1 MEENTVELIDYIRV
15 VWKQKILVILGTLVC
30 IAAGV
35 ALCPRSQVAYRSEAT
50 LRIGTTIDS
59 SRKTS
64 VIDTPANLAK
74 IIPIEYSLEGD
85 EALGYGLGVE
95 MIARTAL
102 ININVKGPDRE
113 KTKEFLKKTIERIIE
128 DHGILTGN
136 ICKFYKL
143 RIEEHEAELDKITE
157 EFNKES
163 LVLSEN
169 KISIEEEK
177 ALGTSNSEI
186 RLFLLLSVQNNMNNK
201 QSAIRSLQ
209 ENIFSKQSVVKYL
222 EERKTTLIGRVGEGV
237 DIRDSKRRYILLT
250 GFGGLTISI
259 FLAFFVEHLGNVREN
274 EKRKSMS

>member
-169 KISIEEEK
+169 KISK
-177 ALGTSNSEI
+177 
-186 RLFLLLSVQNNMNNK
+186 
-201 QSAIRSLQ
+201 
-209 ENIFSKQSVVKYL
+209 
-222 EERKTTLIGRVGEGV
+222 
-237 DIRDSKRRYILLT
+237 
-250 GFGGLTISI
+250 
-259 FLAFFVEHLGNVREN
+259 
-274 EKRKSMS
+274 KRKRL